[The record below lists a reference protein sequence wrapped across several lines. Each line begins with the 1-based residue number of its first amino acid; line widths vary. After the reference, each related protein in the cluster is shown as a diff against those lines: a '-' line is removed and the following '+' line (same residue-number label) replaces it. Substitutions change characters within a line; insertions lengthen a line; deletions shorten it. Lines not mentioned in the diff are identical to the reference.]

1 MDGTCNIAVSGE
13 NNVFQCQ
20 PYVPLG
26 DPNACGYAEEGT
38 GYGCFM
44 AQMVAAWR
52 QHWSTSPMSGTSPS
66 FPFGIVSLAG
76 GTSEG
81 HSNAMPAFRNAQTA
95 GGGLLPNKMIP
106 NSFVAQ
112 AFDAGEPAGEVPGGA
127 CEMNDQTDEGG
138 YPCKPGFA
146 RFTPFFMGK
155 NLIATKMSVPHECV
169 YRCLYLCPTF
179 VFWAR

>member
-1 MDGTCNIAVSGE
+1 
-13 NNVFQCQ
+13 
-20 PYVPLG
+20 
-26 DPNACGYAEEGT
+26 
-38 GYGCFM
+38 
-44 AQMVAAWR
+44 
-52 QHWSTSPMSGTSPS
+52 MSGTSPS

-127 CEMNDQTDEGG
+127 CEMNDQGDEGG

-146 RFTPFFMGK
+146 RFTPYFMGK
-155 NLIATKMSVPHECV
+155 IPALRECV
-169 YRCLYLCPTF
+169 YKLIPKLRLIPLLLS
-179 VFWAR
+179 